1 MHTKF
6 ALSTNPWTQQKMTK
20 ANTPHKKPT
29 YTSLD
34 DLSITDDA
42 PPSARVQPGGKYS
55 PIFAKLQP
63 LKRLKCPTGAAGRIG
78 QQLRKWM
85 EKNSVPGS
93 VKITEH
99 YGDGAGGVWL
109 IPAQEQECREPVSQP
124 MPAARALRKVA

>member
-20 ANTPHKKPT
+20 ANQPVKAPSF
-29 YTSLD
+29 TSPD

-55 PIFAKLQP
+55 PIFAKLKP

-78 QQLRKWM
+78 QSLRKWM
-85 EKNSVPGS
+85 EKNSIAGT
-93 VKITEH
+93 VKSTEN

-109 IPAQEQECREPVSQP
+109 IPAPEQECSQPVSQP